1 MKKAVYIV
9 IVLWFLRKVLGKVCS
24 QGVRET
30 FRVHARRI
38 PGSPGYDRM
47 LDEQDDCEAWLHPE
61 DGSGWLVRVPGGR
74 RDDLSSRQ
82 LSELC
87 DEARRRYCGEGDCSV
102 SFAKGGMFR
111 ERGGA
116 PGWAYARASMIGDFI
131 RGVKG

>member
-1 MKKAVYIV
+1 MRKAIYLG
-9 IVLWFLRKVLGKVCS
+9 IVLWFARKLLGKVCS
-24 QGVRET
+24 PAGWRLPP
-30 FRVHARRI
+30 RRI

-47 LDEQDDCEAWLHPE
+47 LDERDDCEAWLHPE

-74 RDDLSSRQ
+74 RGDLSSRQ